1 MTTPARMGKPVI
13 ISACRTAT
21 GKFGKS
27 LVGVS
32 APKLGSIAV
41 KEALRRASVSPSE
54 VDEVIMGN
62 VVSAGLGQNPARQ
75 AAIGGGVPFAAG
87 AVTIN
92 KVCGSGLKA
101 VMLAAQAIKAADEDL
116 IVAGGME
123 SMSNAPHIVRGERWG
138 VRLGDARVLDAMI
151 LDGLWEVYNDYHM
164 GMTGE
169 NVAERYGITRKEADE
184 FACES
189 QMKAVRALKTGLFN
203 EEIVKVSIQRE
214 DGEVIEFDKD
224 ECIRADTTME
234 KLGKL
239 KPVFKE
245 GGVCTAGNSS
255 QLSDGASAVVVASEE
270 AAERLGL
277 KPLAEIVA
285 YGTGGI
291 EPARVMEAPI
301 PSTKALLKKAEMTV
315 ADIDLFE
322 HNEAYSTASI
332 VVRRELGIP
341 KEKFNVNGG
350 AVALGHPLGCS
361 GARIL
366 TTLIYNLRRS
376 QKRTGLAT
384 ACLGGGNAV
393 SMIIQ
398 RLAA

>member
-1 MTTPARMGKPVI
+1 MRKPVI

-27 LVGVS
+27 LAGVS

-41 KEALRRASVSPSE
+41 SEALRRAKVSPSE
-54 VDEVIMGN
+54 VEEVIMGN
-62 VVSAGLGQNPARQ
+62 VISAGLGQNPARQ
-75 AAIGGGVPFAAG
+75 AAIGGGVPFGAG

-101 VMLAAQAIKAADEDL
+101 VMLAAQAIKAGDGDL

-138 VRLGDARVLDAMI
+138 VRLGDARILDAMI
-151 LDGLWEVYNDYHM
+151 LDGLWEAYNDYHM
-164 GMTGE
+164 GITGE
-169 NVAERYGITRKEADE
+169 NVAERYEITRKEADE

-189 QMKAVRALKTGLFN
+189 QTKASRALKARLFD
-203 EEIVKVSIQRE
+203 EEIVKVSIHRE
-214 DGEVIEFDKD
+214 DGEDIEFDSD
-224 ECIRADTTME
+224 ECVRADTTME
-234 KLGKL
+234 KLATL

-270 AAERLGL
+270 TVERLGL

-301 PSTKALLKKAEMTV
+301 PTTKALLKKVGMTI

-332 VVRRELGIP
+332 AVRRELGIP
-341 KEKFNVNGG
+341 EEKFNVNGG

-366 TTLIYNLRRS
+366 TTLIYNLRRN
-376 QKRTGLAT
+376 KKKTGLAT

-398 RLAA
+398 RQTL